1 SEMCIRDRFN
11 TDLQHTIETRN
22 LIDVAETI
30 ALGALVRNEFRGA
43 HWRQEN
49 QIRDDEN
56 WLKHTLVSWDDG
68 APDIF
73 YRPVI
78 LEGQDKTYEPK
89 ERSY

>member
-1 SEMCIRDRFN
+1 MSP
-11 TDLQHTIETRN
+11 T
-22 LIDVAETI
+22 TI
-30 ALGALVRNEFRGA
+30 ALGAPVRNEFRGA

-56 WLKHTLVSWDDG
+56 WLKHTLISWDDG
-68 APDIF
+68 EPSIF

-78 LEGQDKTYEPK
+78 LEGENKTYEPK